1 MTRATLAVCVPI
13 HLRGASADHLA
24 PAMKRLR
31 QLNSPVLLCGSEG
44 DHSQQQLAKYCKG
57 KVRYTEVPQG
67 PVCTDSS
74 GDAVLR
80 AKFNDSLSAL
90 VKQAPKSDW
99 YCLVGANDVVSLG
112 FYKHLKFITHPKAA
126 ICGVASHQPLYLS
139 EGWRVSRCV
148 LSYQYAVQMLPGIN
162 AFNRQALE
170 VFGGAPYCVPGCEVG
185 LEREAAKRG
194 VDILQL
200 SGVIWSIKDGIN
212 LNSIQHIARHHQLR
226 QATYDEA
233 AAFSVWFGELY

>member
-1 MTRATLAVCVPI
+1 M
-13 HLRGASADHLA
+13 
-24 PAMKRLR
+24 
-31 QLNSPVLLCGSEG
+31 
-44 DHSQQQLAKYCKG
+44 
-57 KVRYTEVPQG
+57 
-67 PVCTDSS
+67 
-74 GDAVLR
+74 
-80 AKFNDSLSAL
+80 
-90 VKQAPKSDW
+90 
-99 YCLVGANDVVSLG
+99 
-112 FYKHLKFITHPKAA
+112 
-126 ICGVASHQPLYLS
+126 
-139 EGWRVSRCV
+139 

-170 VFGGAPYCVPGCEVG
+170 SFDGAPYCVPGCEVG
-185 LEREAAKRG
+185 LEKEAAKRG